1 MSDNDIQALG
11 DSDVS
16 LDQALSGDNFEVA
29 EQVETVTDPDPAPPA
44 AKAEPT
50 GESDAPP
57 ASEDTTRHVPLK
69 AYEAE
74 RDKRQAAEQRLREF
88 EARARDN
95 TQSVTTDPLEDPQG
109 FSAQVQETIEQR
121 VALAKFEL
129 HEEAMREKHADYDE
143 VQAEFLEMA
152 QANPALMAEARQAR
166 NVPKFA
172 YETVQKARELAEI
185 KDVDAYKSKLRQEL
199 EAQIRAELAQ
209 DAGKRA
215 AKAAELDSAIELP
228 SLATVG
234 SGGVRDAD
242 VSLDSLIGADAS
254 TRKRR

>member
-1 MSDNDIQALG
+1 MSVSDIQALS

-16 LDQALSGDNFEVA
+16 LDQALSGNTFEDA
-29 EQVETVTDPDPAPPA
+29 EQVEQVNDPDPVVADT
-44 AKAEPT
+44 KAGPT

-57 ASEDTTRHVPLK
+57 ASEEATRQVPLK

-74 RDKRQAAEQRLREF
+74 RDKRQVAEARLREL
-88 EARARDN
+88 ESRTREN

-129 HEEAMREKHADYDE
+129 HEEAMREKHDDYDE
-143 VQAEFLEMA
+143 VQAEFLTMA

-215 AKAAELDSAIELP
+215 SKAAELDSALELP

-234 SGGVRDAD
+234 SGGVRD
-242 VSLDSLIGADAS
+242 SDAS
-254 TRKRR
+254 LSSIVGDDANSRKRR